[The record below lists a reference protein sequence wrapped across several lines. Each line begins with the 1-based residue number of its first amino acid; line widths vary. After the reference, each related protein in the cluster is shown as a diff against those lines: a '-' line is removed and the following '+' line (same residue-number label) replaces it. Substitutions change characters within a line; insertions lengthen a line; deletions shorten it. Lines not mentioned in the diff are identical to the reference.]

1 MFKKALVFLWKLPR
15 TIFNTINECEENFL
29 RKFDENYE
37 SKLAKNSII
46 YCILFQ
52 AISSLSFFI
61 YRMIIS
67 TDMNLTLGIILT
79 LLPLITFVAL
89 YTYLYLKKRL
99 PLIQGRK
106 WWYCIQA
113 TLGLWFGFYVVI
125 APLVILGG
133 LLYVAFIVVVIIL
146 IIWIALSVMT
156 ADSSGSRDK
165 KRWKLENG
173 DEVVEDKDL
182 LGGTSTYRDRYDSS
196 KTYTKEGDKFRE
208 NPR

>member
-15 TIFNTINECEENFL
+15 TIFKKINECEENFL

-52 AISSLSFFI
+52 IVSTLSFFMYGI
-61 YRMIIS
+61 LP
-67 TDMNLTLGIILT
+67 MNPILNLILS
-79 LLPLITFVAL
+79 LLPLLILMVL

-113 TLGLWFGFYVVI
+113 SLGLWFGFYVVI
-125 APLVILGG
+125 APLVILGA

-156 ADSSGSRDK
+156 ADSSSSRGK

-182 LGGTSTYRDRYDSS
+182 LGGTSTYRNRYDSS

-208 NPR
+208 NE